1 MADLAALTAAVEA
14 GNRTAAAA
22 ETQAALDAGI
32 DPKTV
37 LDAMTAAMDVVGRK
51 FQEGELYV
59 PEMLIAARAMKAG
72 TEILEP
78 LLVAAGVVPEFRA
91 VVGTVEGD
99 LHDIGKNLVGMM
111 WKGGGIEVI
120 DLGVN
125 VAPAA
130 FVAAAQEHDAHL
142 IGVSALLTTTMPNMR
157 GVVEAVRAANL
168 STKVV
173 IGGAPITPEFAEQIG
188 ADGYAPDAGSA
199 VDLARG
205 LLASS
210 GRPRPH
216 GPTREAPDGDHKQR
230 PAGEGRR
237 GRARA
242 RGAGRGA
249 RRAARPAG
257 AHPGVAG
264 AQRPPSRAAHGHDRR
279 DPVARAGRG
288 CPGRRRAR
296 GRVGA
301 PVHELA
307 GDRAPPD
314 ALPLEPR
321 AGRHGGRAVRRR
333 EEGHRPPGL
342 GHPDHR
348 GHDRPG
354 RRDPEPPLRG
364 PARQS
369 RGRGEVPGPGA
380 QPRRRMRPP
389 SARHGPTS
397 ASTGCSRSGCRA

>member
-14 GNRTAAAA
+14 GNRTAAVA
-22 ETQAALDAGI
+22 ETSAAIEAGV

-78 LLVAAGVVPEFRA
+78 LLAAAGVVPEFRA
-91 VVGTVEGD
+91 IVGTVEGD

-130 FVAAAQEHDAHL
+130 FVAAAREHDAHL

-168 STKVV
+168 STRVV

-199 VDLARG
+199 VDLARS
-205 LLASS
+205 LLAS
-210 GRPRPH
+210 
-216 GPTREAPDGDHKQR
+216 
-230 PAGEGRR
+230 
-237 GRARA
+237 
-242 RGAGRGA
+242 
-249 RRAARPAG
+249 
-257 AHPGVAG
+257 
-264 AQRPPSRAAHGHDRR
+264 
-279 DPVARAGRG
+279 
-288 CPGRRRAR
+288 
-296 GRVGA
+296 
-301 PVHELA
+301 
-307 GDRAPPD
+307 
-314 ALPLEPR
+314 
-321 AGRHGGRAVRRR
+321 
-333 EEGHRPPGL
+333 
-342 GHPDHR
+342 
-348 GHDRPG
+348 
-354 RRDPEPPLRG
+354 
-364 PARQS
+364 
-369 RGRGEVPGPGA
+369 
-380 QPRRRMRPP
+380 
-389 SARHGPTS
+389 
-397 ASTGCSRSGCRA
+397 

>member
-1 MADLAALTAAVEA
+1 VADLAALTAAVEA
-14 GNRTAAAA
+14 GNRTAAVA
-22 ETQAALDAGI
+22 ETTAAIDAGV
-32 DPKTV
+32 DPKTI

-78 LLVAAGVVPEFRA
+78 LLAAAGVVPEFRA
-91 VVGTVEGD
+91 VIGTVEGD

-205 LLASS
+205 LLA
-210 GRPRPH
+210 
-216 GPTREAPDGDHKQR
+216 
-230 PAGEGRR
+230 
-237 GRARA
+237 
-242 RGAGRGA
+242 
-249 RRAARPAG
+249 
-257 AHPGVAG
+257 
-264 AQRPPSRAAHGHDRR
+264 
-279 DPVARAGRG
+279 
-288 CPGRRRAR
+288 
-296 GRVGA
+296 
-301 PVHELA
+301 
-307 GDRAPPD
+307 
-314 ALPLEPR
+314 
-321 AGRHGGRAVRRR
+321 
-333 EEGHRPPGL
+333 
-342 GHPDHR
+342 
-348 GHDRPG
+348 
-354 RRDPEPPLRG
+354 
-364 PARQS
+364 
-369 RGRGEVPGPGA
+369 
-380 QPRRRMRPP
+380 
-389 SARHGPTS
+389 
-397 ASTGCSRSGCRA
+397 

>member
-14 GNRTAAAA
+14 GNRAAAVA
-22 ETQAALDAGI
+22 ETQAAIDAGM

-78 LLVAAGVVPEFRA
+78 LLAAAGVVPEFRA

-130 FVAAAQEHDAHL
+130 FVAAAREHDAHL

-205 LLASS
+205 LLA
-210 GRPRPH
+210 G
-216 GPTREAPDGDHKQR
+216 
-230 PAGEGRR
+230 
-237 GRARA
+237 
-242 RGAGRGA
+242 
-249 RRAARPAG
+249 
-257 AHPGVAG
+257 
-264 AQRPPSRAAHGHDRR
+264 
-279 DPVARAGRG
+279 
-288 CPGRRRAR
+288 
-296 GRVGA
+296 
-301 PVHELA
+301 
-307 GDRAPPD
+307 
-314 ALPLEPR
+314 
-321 AGRHGGRAVRRR
+321 
-333 EEGHRPPGL
+333 
-342 GHPDHR
+342 
-348 GHDRPG
+348 
-354 RRDPEPPLRG
+354 
-364 PARQS
+364 
-369 RGRGEVPGPGA
+369 
-380 QPRRRMRPP
+380 
-389 SARHGPTS
+389 
-397 ASTGCSRSGCRA
+397 